1 MKNNL
6 NDIEKI
12 AGCIV
17 LYKNVGITSR
27 KEIDKVSRILKEKTG
42 HIGTLDPNASGVLP
56 CLIGKAT
63 KLSNYLIT
71 HRKKYYVEF
80 VLGYETDTLD
90 LEGKVVF
97 KDDNLND
104 NNNYLKYT
112 DEEIIESIL
121 KEKGEKKQIPPVFSA
136 KKIDGKKLYDI
147 AINDYD
153 LALEL
158 ATKKAKDITI
168 YDIQDI
174 VIKREEGGSNIKI
187 SLNLKVSG
195 GTYVRA
201 FARDVAYN
209 LGTYA
214 TVTKLER
221 TSVANMTKEDAI
233 VLEDDIRLEGLEKEN
248 ENERTKEKKLILDN
262 IIPEEELLKEVTEN
276 SIYITEDR
284 IDKFLNGL
292 DTNMETRYGK
302 YYEDGIYIVYF
313 KKEIVGLG
321 IVKNNNLRRD
331 YIVTK
336 YDK

>member
-6 NDIEKI
+6 NDIEKV

-17 LYKNVGITSR
+17 LYKNVGISSR

-90 LEGKVVF
+90 LEGKIVF
-97 KDDNLND
+97 KDDNLNND
-104 NNNYLKYT
+104 SYLKYT
-112 DEEIIESIL
+112 DEEIIEGIL
-121 KEKGEKKQIPPVFSA
+121 KEKGKKKQIPPVFSA

-158 ATKKAKDITI
+158 ATKRAKDITI

-187 SLNLKVSG
+187 SLNLEVSG
-195 GTYVRA
+195 GTYIRA
-201 FARDVAYN
+201 FVRDVAYN

-221 TSVANMTKEDAI
+221 TSVANMTKVDAI
-233 VLEDDIRLEGLEKEN
+233 VLEDDIRLEGLEKEL
-248 ENERTKEKKLILDN
+248 EREKEKKIILDN

>member
-1 MKNNL
+1 MKNNEE
-6 NDIEKI
+6 NICNKEKL

-17 LYKNVGITSR
+17 LYKNVGISSR
-27 KEIDKVSRILKEKTG
+27 KEIDKVSRILETKTG

-97 KDDNLND
+97 KDDNLN
-104 NNNYLKYT
+104 YT
-112 DEEIIESIL
+112 DEEIMESIL
-121 KEKGEKKQIPPVFSA
+121 KEKGKKKQIPPVFSA

-147 AINDYD
+147 AMEDYD
-153 LALEL
+153 LALSL
-158 ATKKAKDITI
+158 ATKRSKDITI

-174 VIKREEGGSNIKI
+174 VIKREEDGSNIKI
-187 SLNLKVSG
+187 SLNLEVSG

-321 IVKNNNLRRD
+321 IVKNNNLKRD

-336 YDK
+336 YEK

>member
-1 MKNNL
+1 MKN
-6 NDIEKI
+6 DEKNI
-12 AGCIV
+12 CKVAGCIV
-17 LYKNVGITSR
+17 LYKNVGISSR

-97 KDDNLND
+97 KDDNNS
-104 NNNYLKYT
+104 YLKYT
-112 DEEIIESIL
+112 DEEIIENIL
-121 KEKGEKKQIPPVFSA
+121 KEKGKKKQIPPVFSA

-147 AINDYD
+147 AIKDYD
-153 LALEL
+153 LALSL
-158 ATKKAKDITI
+158 ATKRAKDITI

-174 VIKREEGGSNIKI
+174 VIKREEGSSNIKI
-187 SLNLKVSG
+187 ALNLEVSG
-195 GTYVRA
+195 GTYIRA

-209 LGTYA
+209 MGTYA

-233 VLEDDIRLEGLEKEN
+233 VLEDDIRLEGLEKEL
-248 ENERTKEKKLILDN
+248 EREKEKNIILDN

-284 IDKFLNGL
+284 KDKFVNGL

-321 IVKNNNLRRD
+321 IVKNNNLRRE
-331 YIVTK
+331 YIVIK

>member
-1 MKNNL
+1 MKNDEENICKL
-6 NDIEKI
+6 

-42 HIGTLDPNASGVLP
+42 HIGTLDPNANGVLP

-71 HRKKYYVEF
+71 HKKKYYVEF

-90 LEGKVVF
+90 LEGKIVF
-97 KDDNLND
+97 KDEKKKF
-104 NNNYLKYT
+104 LKYT
-112 DEEIIESIL
+112 DEEIIENIL
-121 KEKGEKKQIPPVFSA
+121 KEKGKKKQIPPVFSA

-147 AINDYD
+147 AIKDYD
-153 LALEL
+153 LALSL
-158 ATKKAKDITI
+158 ATKRAKDIDI

-174 VIKREEGGSNIKI
+174 VIKREEDVSNIKI
-187 SLNLKVSG
+187 SLNLEVSG

-233 VLEDDIRLEGLEKEN
+233 VLEDDIRLEGLEKKL
-248 ENERTKEKKLILDN
+248 EREKEKKLILDN
-262 IIPEEELLKEVTEN
+262 MIPEEELLKEVTEN

>member
-1 MKNNL
+1 MKNNEE
-6 NDIEKI
+6 NICNKEKV

-17 LYKNVGITSR
+17 LYKNVGISSR
-27 KEIDKVSRILKEKTG
+27 KEIDKVSRILETKTG

-80 VLGYETDTLD
+80 ILGYETDTLD
-90 LEGKVVF
+90 LEGKIVF
-97 KDDNLND
+97 KDDNLNND
-104 NNNYLKYT
+104 SYLKYT
-112 DEEIIESIL
+112 DEEIIEGIL
-121 KEKGEKKQIPPVFSA
+121 KEKGKKKQIPPVFSA
-136 KKIDGKKLYDI
+136 KKIDGKKL
-147 AINDYD
+147 YD

>member
-6 NDIEKI
+6 NDIEKV

-17 LYKNVGITSR
+17 LYKNVGISSR
-27 KEIDKVSRILKEKTG
+27 KEIDKVSRILETKTG

-97 KDDNLND
+97 KDDNFNND
-104 NNNYLKYT
+104 NLNYT
-112 DEEIIESIL
+112 DEEIMESIL
-121 KEKGEKKQIPPVFSA
+121 KEKGQKKQIPPVFSA

-158 ATKKAKDITI
+158 ATKRAKDINI
-168 YDIQDI
+168 YDIQEI
-174 VIKREEGGSNIKI
+174 VIKREEDGSTIKI
-187 SLNLKVSG
+187 ALNLEVSG

-321 IVKNNNLRRD
+321 IVKNNNLKRD

>member
-6 NDIEKI
+6 NDREKI
-12 AGCIV
+12 ARCIV

-27 KEIDKVSRILKEKTG
+27 KEIDKVSRILETKTG

-63 KLSNYLIT
+63 KLSNHLIT

-80 VLGYETDTLD
+80 ILGYETDTLD

-121 KEKGEKKQIPPVFSA
+121 KEKGKKKQIPPVFSA

-158 ATKKAKDITI
+158 ATKRAKDITI

-174 VIKREEGGSNIKI
+174 VITREENGSTIKI
-187 SLNLKVSG
+187 ALNLEVSG

-221 TSVANMTKEDAI
+221 TSVANMTKKDAI
-233 VLEDDIRLEGLEKEN
+233 VLEDDIRLEGLEKEK
-248 ENERTKEKKLILDN
+248 EREKEKKLILDN
-262 IIPEEELLKEVTEN
+262 MIPEEELLKEVTEN

-284 IDKFLNGL
+284 KDKFVNGL

-336 YDK
+336 YEK

>member
-17 LYKNVGITSR
+17 LYKNVGISSR

-147 AINDYD
+147 AIRDYD

-158 ATKKAKDITI
+158 ATKRAKDIAI

-174 VIKREEGGSNIKI
+174 VIKREEDGSTIKI
-187 SLNLKVSG
+187 SLNLEVSG

-221 TSVANMTKEDAI
+221 TSVANMTKKDAI

-248 ENERTKEKKLILDN
+248 ERTKEKKLILDN
-262 IIPEEELLKEVTEN
+262 MIHEEELLKEVTKN

-284 IDKFLNGL
+284 KDKFANGL

-313 KKEIVGLG
+313 KNDIIGLG
-321 IVKNNNLRRD
+321 VIKNNNLKRE

-336 YDK
+336 YEK

>member
-1 MKNNL
+1 MKKEEN
-6 NDIEKI
+6 IYKV

-17 LYKNVGITSR
+17 LYKNIGISSR
-27 KEIDKVSRILKEKTG
+27 KEIDKVSRILKTKTG

-90 LEGKVVF
+90 LEGEVVF
-97 KDDNLND
+97 KDEK
-104 NNNYLKYT
+104 NNFLKYS
-112 DEEIIESIL
+112 DEEIIKSIL
-121 KEKGEKKQIPPVFSA
+121 KEKGKKKQIPPVFSA

-147 AINDYD
+147 AIKDYD
-153 LALEL
+153 LALSL
-158 ATKKAKDITI
+158 ATKRAKDITI

-174 VIKREEGGSNIKI
+174 VIKKEEGGSNINI
-187 SLNLKVSG
+187 SLNLEVSG

-221 TSVANMTKEDAI
+221 TSVANMTKVDAI
-233 VLEDDIRLEGLEKEN
+233 VLEDDIRLEGLEKEL
-248 ENERTKEKKLILDN
+248 EREKEKKIILDN
-262 IIPEEELLKEVTEN
+262 MILEEELLKEVTEN

-321 IVKNNNLRRD
+321 IIKNNNLRRD

>member
-6 NDIEKI
+6 NYKEKV

-17 LYKNVGITSR
+17 LYKNGGITSR

-97 KDDNLND
+97 KDDNLN
-104 NNNYLKYT
+104 YT
-112 DEEIIESIL
+112 DEEIMESIL
-121 KEKGEKKQIPPVFSA
+121 KEKGPKKQIPPVFSA

-158 ATKKAKDITI
+158 ATKRAKDITI

-174 VIKREEGGSNIKI
+174 VIKREEGVSNIKI
-187 SLNLKVSG
+187 SLNLEVSG

-201 FARDVAYN
+201 FVRDVAYN

>member
-1 MKNNL
+1 MKEEEN
-6 NDIEKI
+6 ICKV

-17 LYKNVGITSR
+17 LYKNIGISSR
-27 KEIDKVSRILKEKTG
+27 KEIDKVSRILKTKTG

-97 KDDNLND
+97 KDDNNS
-104 NNNYLKYT
+104 YLKYT

-121 KEKGEKKQIPPVFSA
+121 KEKGKKKQIPPVFSA
-136 KKIDGKKLYDI
+136 KKINGKKLYDI

-158 ATKKAKDITI
+158 ATKRAKDITI

-174 VIKREEGGSNIKI
+174 VITREEGVSNIKI
-187 SLNLKVSG
+187 ALNLEVSG

-233 VLEDDIRLEGLEKEN
+233 VLEDDIRLEGLEKEL
-248 ENERTKEKKLILDN
+248 EREKEKN
-262 IIPEEELLKEVTEN
+262 IILNNMILEEELLKEVTEN

-284 IDKFLNGL
+284 KDKFLNGL

-313 KKEIVGLG
+313 KNEIVGLG
-321 IVKNNNLRRD
+321 IVKNNNLKRD

>member
-6 NDIEKI
+6 NDTEKV

-17 LYKNVGITSR
+17 LYKNVGISSR
-27 KEIDKVSRILKEKTG
+27 KEIDKVSRILETKTG

-80 VLGYETDTLD
+80 ILGYETDTLD
-90 LEGKVVF
+90 LEGKIVF
-97 KDDNLND
+97 KDDNLNND
-104 NNNYLKYT
+104 SYLKYT
-112 DEEIIESIL
+112 DEEIIEGIL
-121 KEKGEKKQIPPVFSA
+121 KEKGKKKQIPPVFSA

>member
-6 NDIEKI
+6 NDIEKV

-17 LYKNVGITSR
+17 LYKNVGISSR
-27 KEIDKVSRILKEKTG
+27 KEIDKVSRILETKTG

-80 VLGYETDTLD
+80 ILGYETDTLD
-90 LEGKVVF
+90 LEGKIVF
-97 KDDNLND
+97 KDDNLNND
-104 NNNYLKYT
+104 SYLKYT
-112 DEEIIESIL
+112 DEEIIEGIL
-121 KEKGEKKQIPPVFSA
+121 KEKGKKKQIPPVFSA

-187 SLNLKVSG
+187 SLNLEVSG

-233 VLEDDIRLEGLEKEN
+233 VLEDDIRLEGLEKKL
-248 ENERTKEKKLILDN
+248 EREKEKNIILDN
-262 IIPEEELLKEVTEN
+262 MIPEEELLKEVTEN

>member
-1 MKNNL
+1 MKNNEE
-6 NDIEKI
+6 NTCNKGKIE
-12 AGCIV
+12 GCIV
-17 LYKNVGITSR
+17 LYKNVGISSR
-27 KEIDKVSRILKEKTG
+27 KEIDKVSRILKKKTG

-56 CLIGKAT
+56 CLIAKAT

-97 KDDNLND
+97 KDDNNS
-104 NNNYLKYT
+104 YLRYT
-112 DEEIIESIL
+112 DEEIIEGIL

-147 AINDYD
+147 ATKDYN
-153 LALEL
+153 LALSL
-158 ATKKAKDITI
+158 ATKRAKDII
-168 YDIQDI
+168 VYDIQDI
-174 VIKREEGGSNIKI
+174 LIKREENGSTIKI
-187 SLNLKVSG
+187 SLNLEVSG

-233 VLEDDIRLEGLEKEN
+233 ILEDDISLDGLEKEK
-248 ENERTKEKKLILDN
+248 EREQEKKIILDN
-262 IIPEEELLKEVTEN
+262 IIPEEELLKEA
-276 SIYITEDR
+276 
-284 IDKFLNGL
+284 
-292 DTNMETRYGK
+292 
-302 YYEDGIYIVYF
+302 
-313 KKEIVGLG
+313 KEAE
-321 IVKNNNLRRD
+321 
-331 YIVTK
+331 
-336 YDK
+336 

>member
-1 MKNNL
+1 MENNL
-6 NDIEKI
+6 NDKEKV

-17 LYKNVGITSR
+17 LYKNVGISSR

-90 LEGKVVF
+90 LEGKIVF
-97 KDDNLND
+97 KDDNLNND
-104 NNNYLKYT
+104 SYLKYT
-112 DEEIIESIL
+112 DEEIIEGIL
-121 KEKGEKKQIPPVFSA
+121 KEKGKKKQIPPVFSA

>member
-6 NDIEKI
+6 NDIEKV

-17 LYKNVGITSR
+17 LYKNVGISSR

-97 KDDNLND
+97 KDDNNS
-104 NNNYLKYT
+104 YLKYT
-112 DEEIIESIL
+112 DEEIIENIL
-121 KEKGEKKQIPPVFSA
+121 KEKAEKKQIPPVFSA

-174 VIKREEGGSNIKI
+174 VIKREEDGSNIKI
-187 SLNLKVSG
+187 SLNLEVSG

-214 TVTKLER
+214 IVTKLER

-233 VLEDDIRLEGLEKEN
+233 VLEDDIRLEGLEKEL
-248 ENERTKEKKLILDN
+248 EREKEKNIILDN
-262 IIPEEELLKEVTEN
+262 MIFEEELLKEVTEN

-302 YYEDGIYIVYF
+302 YYEDGIYVVHF
-313 KKEIVGLG
+313 KNEIIGLG
-321 IVKNNNLRRD
+321 VVKNNNLRRE

-336 YDK
+336 YEK

>member
-6 NDIEKI
+6 NDIEKV

-17 LYKNVGITSR
+17 LYKNIGISSR

-104 NNNYLKYT
+104 NNNLKYT

-121 KEKGEKKQIPPVFSA
+121 KEKRKKKQIPPVFSA

-147 AINDYD
+147 AMEDYD

-158 ATKKAKDITI
+158 ATKRAKEITI

>member
-1 MKNNL
+1 MKNNEE
-6 NDIEKI
+6 NTCNKGKI

-17 LYKNVGITSR
+17 LYKNVGISSR
-27 KEIDKVSRILKEKTG
+27 KEIDKVSRILKKKTG

-97 KDDNLND
+97 KDDNNS
-104 NNNYLKYT
+104 YLRYT
-112 DEEIIESIL
+112 DEEIIEGIL

-147 AINDYD
+147 AMKDYD
-153 LALEL
+153 LALSL
-158 ATKKAKDITI
+158 ATKRAKDII
-168 YDIQDI
+168 VYDIQDI
-174 VIKREEGGSNIKI
+174 LIKREENGSTIKI
-187 SLNLKVSG
+187 SLNLEVSG

-233 VLEDDIRLEGLEKEN
+233 ILEDDISLDGLEKEK
-248 ENERTKEKKLILDN
+248 EREQEKKIILDN

-284 IDKFLNGL
+284 KDKFVNGL

-313 KKEIVGLG
+313 KNDIIGLG
-321 IVKNNNLRRD
+321 FIKNNNLKRD

-336 YDK
+336 YEK

>member
-1 MKNNL
+1 MKNDEENICKL
-6 NDIEKI
+6 

-42 HIGTLDPNASGVLP
+42 HIGTLDPNANGVLP

-71 HRKKYYVEF
+71 HKKKYYVEF

-90 LEGKVVF
+90 LEGKIVF
-97 KDDNLND
+97 KDEKKKF
-104 NNNYLKYT
+104 LKYT
-112 DEEIIESIL
+112 DEEIIENIL
-121 KEKGEKKQIPPVFSA
+121 KEKGKKKQIPPVFSA

-147 AINDYD
+147 AIKDYD
-153 LALEL
+153 LALSL
-158 ATKKAKDITI
+158 ATKRAKDIDI

-174 VIKREEGGSNIKI
+174 VIKREEGSSNIKI
-187 SLNLKVSG
+187 ALNLEVSG
-195 GTYVRA
+195 GTYIRA
-201 FARDVAYN
+201 FVRDVAYN

-221 TSVANMTKEDAI
+221 TSVANMTKVDAI
-233 VLEDDIRLEGLEKEN
+233 VLEDDIRLEGLEKEL
-248 ENERTKEKKLILDN
+248 EREKEKKIILDN

-313 KKEIVGLG
+313 KKEIIGLG

>member
-6 NDIEKI
+6 NDIEKV

-17 LYKNVGITSR
+17 LYKNVGISSR
-27 KEIDKVSRILKEKTG
+27 KEIDKVSRILETKTG

-90 LEGKVVF
+90 LEGKIVF
-97 KDDNLND
+97 KDDNLNND
-104 NNNYLKYT
+104 SYLKYT
-112 DEEIIESIL
+112 DEEIIEGIL
-121 KEKGEKKQIPPVFSA
+121 KEKGKKKQIPPVFSA

-158 ATKKAKDITI
+158 ATKRAKDITI

-187 SLNLKVSG
+187 SLNLEVSG
-195 GTYVRA
+195 GTYIRA
-201 FARDVAYN
+201 FVRDVAYN

-221 TSVANMTKEDAI
+221 TSVANMTKVDAI
-233 VLEDDIRLEGLEKEN
+233 VLEDDIRLEGLEKEL
-248 ENERTKEKKLILDN
+248 EIEKEKKIILDN